1 MINALYEP
9 FPESITVDGQG
20 YQLLTDFREWIRF
33 ADMIHDTEI
42 NEYDK
47 VRMLT
52 LWFKNAPSRMTAE
65 MVNALFDFY
74 YASDLEPDT
83 DYEKDDDDT
92 AEDAVIKPSVFD
104 WRIDSRYIIG
114 DFRHY
119 YDMNLLSIEYLH
131 WWEFRCLF
139 AALPDDS
146 QCQKRMAY
154 RSIDL
159 GSIKNDQERNR
170 IARIQRSIAIP
181 YENEDDM
188 IAAAFGGLI

>member
-9 FPESITVDGQG
+9 FPKCITVDGQE
-20 YQLLTDFREWIRF
+20 YQLFTDFREWIRF
-33 ADMIHDTEI
+33 ADMIRDTEI
-42 NEYDK
+42 NKRDK
-47 VRMLT
+47 VRMLA
-52 LWFKNAPSRMTAE
+52 LWFIEVPRKMTAE
-65 MVNALFDFY
+65 MVDALFDFY
-74 YASDLEPDT
+74 YARDLEPDA
-83 DYEKDDDDT
+83 DDDEDEEEAIEDT
-92 AEDAVIKPSVFD
+92 VVKPPVFD
-104 WRIDSRYIIG
+104 WRIDSRYILG

-119 YDMNLLSIEYLH
+119 YGIDLISVEYLH

-181 YENEDDM
+181 YECEDDM

>member
-20 YQLLTDFREWIRF
+20 YQLLTDFRDWIRF

-52 LWFKNAPSRMTAE
+52 LWFKTAPSRMTAE
-65 MVNALFDFY
+65 MVDALFDFY
-74 YASDLEPDT
+74 YATDLEPDA
-83 DYEKDDDDT
+83 DYEDDDEDT
-92 AEDAVIKPSVFD
+92 AEDAVIKPPVFD
-104 WRIDSRYIIG
+104 WRIDSRYILG

>member
-92 AEDAVIKPSVFD
+92 AEDAVIKPPVFD

>member
-20 YQLLTDFREWIRF
+20 YQLLTDFRDWIRF

-52 LWFKNAPSRMTAE
+52 LWFKTAPSRMTAE
-65 MVNALFDFY
+65 MVDALFDFY
-74 YASDLEPDT
+74 YATDLEPDA
-83 DYEKDDDDT
+83 DYEDDDEDT
-92 AEDAVIKPSVFD
+92 AEDAVIKPPVFD
-104 WRIDSRYIIG
+104 WRIDSRYILG

-119 YDMNLLSIEYLH
+119 YDMNLLSIDYLH

-170 IARIQRSIAIP
+170 IARIQRNIAIP